1 MTNSVAQPF
10 TIMTRRRKHGGKWE
24 TYQMKEKIVP
34 AACCLVGRF
43 LLLGDMVAMT
53 GLREWT
59 LCVAISFPDQL
70 SIGAPYE
77 EFCNKSLLLT

>member
-34 AACCLVGRF
+34 AACCLYSGEILVAGGYGR
-43 LLLGDMVAMT
+43 DD
-53 GLREWT
+53 WT
-59 LCVAISFPDQL
+59 KRMDTVCCNLFPR
-70 SIGAPYE
+70 PP
-77 EFCNKSLLLT
+77 